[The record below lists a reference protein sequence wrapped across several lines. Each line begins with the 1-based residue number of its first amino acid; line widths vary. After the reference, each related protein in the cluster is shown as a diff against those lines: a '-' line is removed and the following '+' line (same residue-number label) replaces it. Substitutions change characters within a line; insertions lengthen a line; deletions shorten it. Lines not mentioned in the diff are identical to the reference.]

1 MHSQIDSDR
10 KPLDSQSSPKTEFKL
25 VVSKLSHN
33 IPAVKPPKFL
43 FPATTGVLG
52 MLLGLKLAQPLSI
65 PGNDDGASSTAGSS
79 DEVRSV
85 DDTSLDKS
93 TANHRT
99 RTRAQERAA
108 DRKPKEPRVSIPVK
122 SLVEG
127 LKKSEL
133 SYSSQFDCLED
144 CMDKTLILLGTTT
157 KEQEEVR
164 NLIQNS
170 KAEILAAE
178 QSHLKL
184 GDVTADVVH
193 MDTSGMRGPVEEIIG
208 KTKSGIRDAL
218 PNDLADC
225 LIQSI
230 SWDKYYPVDA
240 YTRLEIDRDPSG
252 RLMAWVRNS
261 QRGSG
266 SVVNNHFKD
275 DGTPLPTDQ
284 IFPDRWKP
292 LLKGVAILPKDAN

>member
-1 MHSQIDSDR
+1 MLSDNI
-10 KPLDSQSSPKTEFKL
+10 LDVMPPRFL
-25 VVSKLSHN
+25 
-33 IPAVKPPKFL
+33 IPAI
-43 FPATTGVLG
+43 TGVLG
-52 MLLGLKLAQPLSI
+52 LLLGLNLARPLSI
-65 PGNDDGASSTAGSS
+65 RGNDAPASSTAVSS
-79 DEVRSV
+79 DGVGSV
-85 DDTSLDKS
+85 ADGNRDKP
-93 TANHRT
+93 TANH

-133 SYSSQFDCLED
+133 SHSSQFDCLQD
-144 CMDKTLILLGTTT
+144 CIDKTLILLGVTTN
-157 KEQEEVR
+157 EQEDVR
-164 NLIQNS
+164 NLIQSS

-178 QSHLKL
+178 QRHLKL
-184 GDVTADVVH
+184 GEVTADVIH

-208 KTKSGIRDAL
+208 KTKSGIRGAL

-225 LIQSI
+225 LIESI

-252 RLMAWVRNS
+252 RLMAWERNS

-266 SVVNNHFKD
+266 NIVNQQFKD
-275 DGTPLPTDQ
+275 DGAPLPADQ

-292 LLKGVAILPKDAN
+292 LLKGITILPKDAN